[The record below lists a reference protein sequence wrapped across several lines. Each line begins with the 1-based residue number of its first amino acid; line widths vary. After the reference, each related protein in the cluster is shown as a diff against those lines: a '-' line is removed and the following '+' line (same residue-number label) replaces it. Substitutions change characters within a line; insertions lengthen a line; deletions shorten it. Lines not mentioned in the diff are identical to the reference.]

1 MYPFHYKRSIKHC
14 LLLKSC
20 FVFLFPKIGLYI
32 TNLGAGPM
40 RCGCNKT
47 NNANTDL
54 PLYFIDIGAAP
65 AVHSM
70 WIFVCYL
77 FANLNSQFVG
87 P

>member
-1 MYPFHYKRSIKHC
+1 MSKNE
-14 LLLKSC
+14 KSDLALD
-20 FVFLFPKIGLYI
+20 LFRLKIGLYI
-32 TNLGAGPM
+32 TNLGGGPL

-54 PLYFIDIGAAP
+54 PLYFIDTTP
-65 AVHSM
+65 ALHSM
-70 WIFVCYL
+70 DICYL

>member
-1 MYPFHYKRSIKHC
+1 MSKNE
-14 LLLKSC
+14 KSDLALD
-20 FVFLFPKIGLYI
+20 LFRLKIGLYI
-32 TNLGAGPM
+32 TNLGGGPL

-54 PLYFIDIGAAP
+54 PLYFIDTAPAP
-65 AVHSM
+65 AVHSK
-70 WIFVCYL
+70 WIFVCCL